1 MAELLGYLSFG
12 ETGWGD
18 ELLAGLW
25 ITVTLFLSTLP
36 IGLILGFLIALAKRG
51 KNPLLKL
58 FANAYTTVFRGVP
71 ELLTLFIIFYGGQMA
86 LQWFVELFSDTIV
99 VDLNAFFAGMIAL
112 GLVFSAYA
120 SETFLSA
127 LNSVSTGQSEAA
139 RALGLGR
146 IRTMQKVVF
155 PQLLRHAL
163 PGLSN
168 LSLILQKETA
178 LVSILALDELLR
190 HTQVAV
196 GATKEPILFFSVACG
211 LYVGL
216 AFLSSLLIK
225 QLENWTDRG
234 QVRG

>member
-1 MAELLGYLSFG
+1 MAELLGYLSYG
-12 ETGWGD
+12 ESGWGD

-36 IGLILGFLIALAKRG
+36 IGLILGFLIALAKRS
-51 KNPLLKL
+51 KNPLLRL

-86 LQWFVELFSDTIV
+86 LQWFVELFSDTIT

-112 GLVFSAYA
+112 GFVFSAYA

-127 LNSVSTGQSEAA
+127 LNAVSTGQSEAA

-190 HTQVAV
+190 HTQLAV

-211 LYVGL
+211 LYVVL

-225 QLENWTDRG
+225 QLENWTERG
-234 QVRG
+234 QART

>member
-1 MAELLGYLSFG
+1 MVELLGYLSFG

-36 IGLILGFLIALAKRG
+36 IGLVLGFLLALAKRS
-51 KNPLLKL
+51 KNPFLKL

-86 LQWFVELFSDTIV
+86 LQWFVELFSDTIT

-127 LNSVSTGQSEAA
+127 LNSVSTGQGEAA

-190 HTQVAV
+190 NTQVAV
-196 GATKEPILFFSVACG
+196 GNTKEPILFFSVACG